1 MADEHFPEIQGGG
14 SLILA
19 WQVRNKKVLVVG
31 GGEVAAGR
39 ILNLLNADAK
49 VTLISPRDGLNPEV
63 AHRIERG
70 QVTYHDKL
78 FEPSDLD
85 DPAITMVM
93 TAVDDPEAST
103 RIWKLCKEKRIA
115 ANIADVPQECDF
127 YFGSVHRDG
136 PLQIM
141 VSTNGN
147 GPKMAN
153 IVRRRIAATL
163 PPNIGEAIAKVGAL
177 RKKLRVLA
185 PGDEQGPKRMKWMSK
200 VCVQWSLEDLCDM
213 EDVDMNELLQGYVPD
228 QVPSLSQVRS
238 GEEPGVWQFD
248 GSYGWS
254 CLTKTLLKCH
264 FGLTIS
270 LPDDRLCPPVPVRW
284 NYIRWIQQLLDT
296 TSETYTDRYDP
307 SREVLGLDI
316 GVGASCIYPL
326 LACAS
331 RPQWRMMG
339 TEIDQ
344 HSLDYAR
351 KNVVAN
357 GLEQRA
363 RLKLSSSAEA
373 PLIPLD
379 AMGVEEMDFVMTNPP
394 FYSSDQ
400 DMQAS
405 YTGKSAPPSAV
416 CTGAENEMICPGGDV
431 GFVSRILD
439 ESLKLG
445 GRVQWYTVMLGKMSS
460 LQTIIAKLRE
470 HGVTNFAVT
479 CLQAGYRTKRWAVA
493 WSFRDYRPRNDVAR
507 HGELV
512 LSVLP
517 TATAQTIA
525 VRGLSKEAA
534 GGKIDELVKG
544 LDVKWRWR
552 GEMWIGVM
560 EARVNV
566 WSRAARRNRRF
577 ARAGKGKE
585 APEQEAEDGESSEEE
600 EEDVVA
606 LAVKITCK
614 EGEVEL
620 RWLRGLDYVLFESF
634 CGLTKRALVGGR

>member
-1 MADEHFPEIQGGG
+1 MPPLPATKQH
-14 SLILA
+14 
-19 WQVRNKKVLVVG
+19 
-31 GGEVAAGR
+31 
-39 ILNLLNADAK
+39 
-49 VTLISPRDGLNPEV
+49 
-63 AHRIERG
+63 IERS
-70 QVTYHDKL
+70 Y
-78 FEPSDLD
+78 
-85 DPAITMVM
+85 
-93 TAVDDPEAST
+93 
-103 RIWKLCKEKRIA
+103 
-115 ANIADVPQECDF
+115 
-127 YFGSVHRDG
+127 YDG
-136 PLQIM
+136 
-141 VSTNGN
+141 
-147 GPKMAN
+147 
-153 IVRRRIAATL
+153 
-163 PPNIGEAIAKVGAL
+163 
-177 RKKLRVLA
+177 
-185 PGDEQGPKRMKWMSK
+185 
-200 VCVQWSLEDLCDM
+200 
-213 EDVDMNELLQGYVPD
+213 DVDFDELAAEDAGFAAICNVSKDKRWVDFQDPNVV
-228 QVPSLSQVRS
+228 QQ
-238 GEEPGVWQFD
+238 
-248 GSYGWS
+248 
-254 CLTKTLLKCH
+254 LTKTLLKCH

-284 NYIRWIQQLLDT
+284 NYIRWIQELLDT
-296 TSETYTDRYDP
+296 TSDTYTDHHDP

-331 RPQWRMMG
+331 RPQWRMAG
-339 TEIDQ
+339 TDIDQ

-357 GLEQRA
+357 GLEQRV
-363 RLKLSSSAEA
+363 RLKLSFSAEA
-373 PLIPLD
+373 LLIPLD

-439 ESLKLG
+439 ESLKLR
-445 GRVQWYTVMLGKMSS
+445 GRVQWYTAMLGKMSS
-460 LQTIIAKLRE
+460 LQTIVAKLRVL
-470 HGVTNFAVT
+470 GVTNFAVT

-493 WSFRDYRPRNDVAR
+493 WSFRGHRPRNDVAR

-534 GGKIDELVKG
+534 GEKIDGLVKG

-552 GEMWIGVM
+552 GETGIGVM
-560 EARVNV
+560 EAKENV
-566 WSRAARRNRRF
+566 WSRAARRNRKF
-577 ARAGKGKE
+577 ARVEKGSA
-585 APEQEAEDGESSEEE
+585 APKQEAGTDESSEEE
-600 EEDVVA
+600 EEEEEDDVVA
-606 LAVKITCK
+606 LAVKITFK

-620 RWLRGLDYVLFESF
+620 RWLRGLDYDLFESF

>member
-1 MADEHFPEIQGGG
+1 MP
-14 SLILA
+14 
-19 WQVRNKKVLVVG
+19 
-31 GGEVAAGR
+31 
-39 ILNLLNADAK
+39 LLPSTK
-49 VTLISPRDGLNPEV
+49 QHTERSYYDG
-63 AHRIERG
+63 
-70 QVTYHDKL
+70 
-78 FEPSDLD
+78 
-85 DPAITMVM
+85 
-93 TAVDDPEAST
+93 
-103 RIWKLCKEKRIA
+103 
-115 ANIADVPQECDF
+115 
-127 YFGSVHRDG
+127 
-136 PLQIM
+136 
-141 VSTNGN
+141 
-147 GPKMAN
+147 
-153 IVRRRIAATL
+153 
-163 PPNIGEAIAKVGAL
+163 
-177 RKKLRVLA
+177 
-185 PGDEQGPKRMKWMSK
+185 
-200 VCVQWSLEDLCDM
+200 
-213 EDVDMNELLQGYVPD
+213 DVDFDLLAAEDADFAAICKVSKDKRWVDFQDPNVV
-228 QVPSLSQVRS
+228 QQ
-238 GEEPGVWQFD
+238 
-248 GSYGWS
+248 
-254 CLTKTLLKCH
+254 LTKTLLKCH

-284 NYIRWIQQLLDT
+284 NYIRWIQELLDT
-296 TSETYTDRYDP
+296 TSDTYTDHYDP

-316 GVGASCIYPL
+316 GVGASCIYAL

-331 RPQWRMMG
+331 RPRWRMAG
-339 TEIDQ
+339 ADIDQ

-357 GLEQRA
+357 GLEQRV

-445 GRVQWYTVMLGKMSS
+445 GRVQWYTAMLGKMSS

-512 LSVLP
+512 LGVLP
-517 TATAQTIA
+517 TATAQTIP

-534 GGKIDELVKG
+534 GEKVDELVKG
-544 LDVKWRWR
+544 LDVKRRWR
-552 GEMWIGVM
+552 GELGIGIV
-560 EARVNV
+560 EAKENV

-577 ARAGKGKE
+577 ARASKGKE
-585 APEQEAEDGESSEEE
+585 APEQEAGDGESSEE
-600 EEDVVA
+600 DDDDDAVA